1 MIIEILGG
9 RESGRCEGPTFLL
22 GRRFVDVNADRPR
35 ARRNRR
41 RSIRLMGEKPT
52 RV

>member
-22 GRRFVDVNADRPR
+22 GRRFVDVKADLS
-35 ARRNRR
+35 A
-41 RSIRLMGEKPT
+41 ST
-52 RV
+52 S